1 MTGET
6 TSCEGFKKGLNRK
19 SRYKITNIHR
29 NRISSSRAGSRSETR
44 SWRSSICNFGRTRR
58 LIFLKFE
65 LKFLNLIC
73 LIYKA
78 DVVAFLKRTLQ
89 QRTDTIHELTD
100 RLEGMKVTN
109 FCAYISAFRFSTFL
123 VFFLDSNLKVA
134 HLSERSD
141 YEGQLTDLRG
151 EYAKTKEELEGE
163 IMVLTKK
170 LDSLE
175 EFRQQKEQ
183 LSNKFDKLEGDS
195 KDKMEEYEKK
205 IYNLEKNHIR
215 EQDRLKKEMMERV
228 ENVAGEFRKAAHS
241 QMAATT
247 QRTIRYLIF
256 FGQKPGCLTA
266 EVPNTNKSTNTKV
279 KKTSFQGECEYLST
293 VGAADRE
300 GNQPDERERQADVEG
315 DGGEDEDLVVGHGDR
330 EAVSSERLSAACY
343 RGADREVPIAG
354 GENGTG

>member
-1 MTGET
+1 MEL
-6 TSCEGFKKGLNRK
+6 GLF
-19 SRYKITNIHR
+19 SWDLLYI
-29 NRISSSRAGSRSETR
+29 IS
-44 SWRSSICNFGRTRR
+44 I
-58 LIFLKFE
+58 
-65 LKFLNLIC
+65 
-73 LIYKA
+73 
-78 DVVAFLKRTLQ
+78 
-89 QRTDTIHELTD
+89 
-100 RLEGMKVTN
+100 
-109 FCAYISAFRFSTFL
+109 
-123 VFFLDSNLKVA
+123 LKVA

-247 QRTIRYLIF
+247 QRTIR
-256 FGQKPGCLTA
+256 
-266 EVPNTNKSTNTKV
+266 
-279 KKTSFQGECEYLST
+279 
-293 VGAADRE
+293 
-300 GNQPDERERQADVEG
+300 
-315 DGGEDEDLVVGHGDR
+315 
-330 EAVSSERLSAACY
+330 
-343 RGADREVPIAG
+343 
-354 GENGTG
+354 

>member
-1 MTGET
+1 M
-6 TSCEGFKKGLNRK
+6 C
-19 SRYKITNIHR
+19 
-29 NRISSSRAGSRSETR
+29 
-44 SWRSSICNFGRTRR
+44 
-58 LIFLKFE
+58 IFAQ
-65 LKFLNLIC
+65 FL
-73 LIYKA
+73 
-78 DVVAFLKRTLQ
+78 FL
-89 QRTDTIHELTD
+89 
-100 RLEGMKVTN
+100 
-109 FCAYISAFRFSTFL
+109 CSAIFY
-123 VFFLDSNLKVA
+123 LKVA

-195 KDKMEEYEKK
+195 KEKMEEYEKK

-247 QRTIRYLIF
+247 QRTIRCLNIF
-256 FGQKPGCLTA
+256 LLDKYQPHRSCRHKY
-266 EVPNTNKSTNTKV
+266 KS
-279 KKTSFQGECEYLST
+279 C
-293 VGAADRE
+293 
-300 GNQPDERERQADVEG
+300 
-315 DGGEDEDLVVGHGDR
+315 
-330 EAVSSERLSAACY
+330 C
-343 RGADREVPIAG
+343 
-354 GENGTG
+354 